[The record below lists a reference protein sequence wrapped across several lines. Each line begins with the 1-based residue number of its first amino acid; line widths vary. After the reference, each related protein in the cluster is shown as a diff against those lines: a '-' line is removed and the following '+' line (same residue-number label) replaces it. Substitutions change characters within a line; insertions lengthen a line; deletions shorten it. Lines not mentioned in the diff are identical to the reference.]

1 MDKRTKGNKAL
12 DAREQKRIDKAVEKF
27 LLKSAVKNGED
38 YFDSLINSLK
48 GKIDDIKQNKRHWKD
63 AVRKKTYPDGRQLR
77 KELIVQQIE
86 WTAHAVSQIDLH
98 YDKAIRAASQL
109 TIAFNIQQ

>member
-109 TIAFNIQQ
+109 TIAFNNQQ